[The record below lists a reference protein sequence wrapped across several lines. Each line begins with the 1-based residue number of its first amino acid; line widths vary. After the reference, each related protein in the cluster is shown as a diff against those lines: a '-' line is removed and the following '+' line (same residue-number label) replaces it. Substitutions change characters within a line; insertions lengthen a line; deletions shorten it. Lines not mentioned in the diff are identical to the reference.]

1 MSVDEKLND
10 DMVLE
15 GMRFNDADEFEL
27 AKKELDAIRI
37 MERKYP
43 LGNARVALYVYN
55 NAVNKKYFKTVVGY
69 TFLKRLR
76 ETIVSCGLVNDD
88 MLNPIPILPAATD
101 GDGAAGDKLPG
112 GGVSGQD
119 KYRLLYNAEKRKKT
133 VLALIVTA
141 LAAVIIAMFFIST
154 KSGYSFATYF
164 TDYENKIRNEVID
177 DYEEWE
183 KELQEREDAL
193 GGVMPE

>member
-10 DMVLE
+10 GMVIE
-15 GMRFNDADEFEL
+15 GLRFDNADEFEL

-43 LGNARVALYVYN
+43 LGNARVALSVYN

-69 TFLKRLR
+69 AFLKRLR
-76 ETIVSCGLVNDD
+76 ETIVSCGLVSDE
-88 MLNPIPILPAATD
+88 MLNPIPVLAAQD
-101 GDGAAGDKLPG
+101 GTTGDNLPG
-112 GGVSGQD
+112 GGISAQD
-119 KYRLLYNAEKRKKT
+119 KYRLLYNGEKRKKT
-133 VLALIVTA
+133 VLALIVAA
-141 LAAVIIAMFFIST
+141 LTVVIIAMFFIST

-164 TDYENKIRNEVID
+164 TDYENNIRNEVIN

-183 KELQEREDAL
+183 KELKAREDAL